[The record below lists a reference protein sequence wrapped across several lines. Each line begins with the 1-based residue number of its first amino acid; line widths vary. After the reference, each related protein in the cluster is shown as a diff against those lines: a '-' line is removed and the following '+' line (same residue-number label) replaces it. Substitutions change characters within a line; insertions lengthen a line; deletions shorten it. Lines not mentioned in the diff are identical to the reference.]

1 MQKTS
6 EATVFIVD
14 DDPDFLTALAL
25 MLESTG
31 LRVETFPGAQEF
43 LGTYTPD
50 RPGCLVTDVRLR
62 GMSGLDLLERLGGK
76 EAPLPVILV
85 TGYGDFQMAVRA
97 FKAGATDIFQK
108 PFDDQEVIDR
118 VWQSIR
124 DDKATRAARTE
135 RAEVSAR
142 LKLLTPRERA
152 VLELL
157 VNGRASKEIA
167 AELTLSVR
175 TVESHRARILEKLG
189 VDSATQVVRL
199 ALLARE
205 RP

>member
-1 MQKTS
+1 MQNTT
-6 EATVFIVD
+6 EPTVFIVD

-31 LRVETFPGAQEF
+31 LRVETFPGAQDF
-43 LGTYTPD
+43 LAVYTPD
-50 RPGCLVTDVRLR
+50 RPGCLITDVRLR
-62 GMSGLDLLERLGGK
+62 GMSGLTLLERLGGRA
-76 EAPLPVILV
+76 APLPVLLV

-97 FKAGATDIFQK
+97 FKEGATDIFQK
-108 PFDDQEVIDR
+108 PFEDQDVIDR
-118 VWQSIR
+118 VWQLIR
-124 DDKATRAARTE
+124 DDKATRTVRTE
-135 RAEVSAR
+135 KNEVSAR

-157 VNGRASKEIA
+157 VNGRASKEMA
-167 AELTLSVR
+167 AELNLSIR

-189 VDSATQVVRL
+189 VESATQVVRL
-199 ALLARE
+199 VLLARD